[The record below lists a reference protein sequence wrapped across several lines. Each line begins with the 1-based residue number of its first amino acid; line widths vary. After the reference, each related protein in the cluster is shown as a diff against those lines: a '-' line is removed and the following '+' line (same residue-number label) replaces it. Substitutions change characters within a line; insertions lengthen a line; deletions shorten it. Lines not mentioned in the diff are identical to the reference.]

1 MATLVESGGAI
12 YFITYFKLCDIITG
26 FLDAEAIRD
35 TISRGVSDGQLAYVG
50 KTDTGEYS
58 PFFFEKSL
66 TANDVEISEEMYLM
80 RREDAEAYRNE
91 KEIVSK
97 PPSSDETKISVY
109 PTDKNNS
116 DGMKEC
122 DEGTL
127 PETPTSGPTATSTAS
142 AVNTVTKLQW
152 NGEVPTQKWMNF
164 YTNVLSKFAA
174 GKGLKLVLK
183 VDVEPDDGIS
193 TQKVEETK
201 IALQELGLEGEL
213 LVE

>member
-1 MATLVESGGAI
+1 
-12 YFITYFKLCDIITG
+12 
-26 FLDAEAIRD
+26 
-35 TISRGVSDGQLAYVG
+35 
-50 KTDTGEYS
+50 
-58 PFFFEKSL
+58 
-66 TANDVEISEEMYLM
+66 M

-97 PPSSDETKISVY
+97 PPSSDATKSGIY

-116 DGMKEC
+116 DDLNEDNESK
-122 DEGTL
+122 L
-127 PETPTSGPTATSTAS
+127 PTTPPSDPTITSTVS